1 MKKISIRASLDKML
15 GPIVLAFFIGK
26 NTYDF
31 CDYMHQ
37 YDINKSMTAVVEQWI
52 DSDVRAKELFKPQD
66 YTESIATLEGM
77 KRSKRIDM
85 VENIHDSYISM
96 ASALFFLTGGISYI
110 LRGLRKRIVS

>member
-37 YDINKSMTAVVEQWI
+37 YDINKSMEQLDAKWI
-52 DSDVRAKELFKPQD
+52 DDNIQFRGLFTPQQ
-66 YTESIATLEGM
+66 YEESIETLEGM
-77 KRSKRIDM
+77 KKNKRAEMI
-85 VENIHDSYISM
+85 ENIHDSYISM